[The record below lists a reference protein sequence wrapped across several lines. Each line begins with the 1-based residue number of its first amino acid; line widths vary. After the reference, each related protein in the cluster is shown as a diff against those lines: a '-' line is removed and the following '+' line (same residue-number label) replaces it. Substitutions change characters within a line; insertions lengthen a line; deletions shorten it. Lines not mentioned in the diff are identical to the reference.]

1 MKINA
6 HLLGVWLLVGKKCF
20 VAEMGLSWANKCI
33 CNLQWS
39 HAGLN
44 LLEKFWSSQR
54 PEAWQCVHGTQW
66 AELLLLL
73 RLELQAHNWW
83 KLNMSFWCLWQLD
96 QCSPFSYG
104 GYSGIRLVARRANK
118 LQHVG
123 PVIFAI
129 QASKLRPIA
138 QGSGVFL
145 GHTGSV
151 GAIPEVQ
158 EKLRWDSHTG
168 KIPWTFGDDTSGR
181 LRAWGWPQTER
192 LLTFCWDQSQRSRT
206 CWIKELHLFNL
217 EFRLVLLPRRL
228 IGTID
233 CCSMHETRTL
243 LVWNLRTGWVLQ
255 KQFENEMLRLHI
267 TSVSLWACRTR
278 GGVLTFKGAQC
289 GSRRYVIHSF
299 MAPKRCWFPTIV
311 QQVGWSCFRT
321 LEHLHT
327 PLAQQFLA
335 VWRCSLVSGQRIVDL
350 WTHQSLHPSQ
360 QWLTIL
366 QKKFGSCCQQEIL
379 GLPAW
384 FSLCYSLVGR
394 IQQPYFTMNAQKY
407 SSGGAAKNLD
417 RSSWISNSDN

>member
-1 MKINA
+1 MCATIKLVGLPHFCQSINCNCLYKFPISSCPPQLNHQPWIVNYFDSRSWFDITILVLLILYSNFEIFSLTSMKINA

-44 LLEKFWSSQR
+44 LLGKFWSSQR
-54 PEAWQCVHGTQW
+54 PEARQCVHGTQW
-66 AELLLLL
+66 AELLLL
-73 RLELQAHNWW
+73 RLELQAHDWW

-129 QASKLRPIA
+129 QASKLRPSA

-168 KIPWTFGDDTSGR
+168 KIPWTFGDDTTGR

-206 CWIKELHLFNL
+206 CCIEELHLFNL
-217 EFRLVLLPRRL
+217 DFRLVLLPRIL

-233 CCSMHETRTL
+233 CCSMHEPRTL

-267 TSVSLWACRTR
+267 TSVSL
-278 GGVLTFKGAQC
+278 
-289 GSRRYVIHSF
+289 
-299 MAPKRCWFPTIV
+299 
-311 QQVGWSCFRT
+311 
-321 LEHLHT
+321 
-327 PLAQQFLA
+327 
-335 VWRCSLVSGQRIVDL
+335 
-350 WTHQSLHPSQ
+350 
-360 QWLTIL
+360 
-366 QKKFGSCCQQEIL
+366 
-379 GLPAW
+379 
-384 FSLCYSLVGR
+384 
-394 IQQPYFTMNAQKY
+394 
-407 SSGGAAKNLD
+407 
-417 RSSWISNSDN
+417 